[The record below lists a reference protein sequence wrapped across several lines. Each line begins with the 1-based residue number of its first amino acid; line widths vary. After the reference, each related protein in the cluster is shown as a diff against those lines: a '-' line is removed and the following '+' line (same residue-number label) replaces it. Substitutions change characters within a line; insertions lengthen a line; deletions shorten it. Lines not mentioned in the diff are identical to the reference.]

1 MRTAPLQ
8 PGSKSRTKRERR
20 WGALLRAFE
29 TPRLP
34 VRPLLLG
41 RGPPLRGQF
50 VHDLRENF
58 GQFAQELVA
67 RQPGLPLQMVNLISP
82 ERLLKLLRLDGL
94 VLAGANPRLDLVVM
108 AAALEALHD
117 GLKAGQTL
125 QDPGLDRAGLGVW
138 RAGGLRCVALAFGR
152 AADVAGGRLGCEE
165 QQKRLGD
172 R

>member
-1 MRTAPLQ
+1 MRTAPLE
-8 PGSKSRTKRERR
+8 PDSRSRTERERR

-29 TPRLP
+29 TPQLP

-41 RGPPLRGQF
+41 REPPLRGQF

-67 RQPGLPLQMVNLISP
+67 RQPGLPLQLVNLIRA

-94 VLAGANPRLDLVVM
+94 VLAGADPRLDFVFM
-108 AAALEALHD
+108 AAALEALQD

-125 QDPGLDRAGLGVW
+125 QNSTLD
-138 RAGGLRCVALAFGR
+138 
-152 AADVAGGRLGCEE
+152 
-165 QQKRLGD
+165 
-172 R
+172 